1 MFGDSLVNILE
12 KSKRDTRE
20 KTFQR
25 GFININTIRGINLK
39 NQLKWFENEMK
50 MNQNQLSRIGIEFSS
65 LFVLRIAD
73 NNLLLSVLLGR
84 F

>member
-1 MFGDSLVNILE
+1 MFGDSLVNISE